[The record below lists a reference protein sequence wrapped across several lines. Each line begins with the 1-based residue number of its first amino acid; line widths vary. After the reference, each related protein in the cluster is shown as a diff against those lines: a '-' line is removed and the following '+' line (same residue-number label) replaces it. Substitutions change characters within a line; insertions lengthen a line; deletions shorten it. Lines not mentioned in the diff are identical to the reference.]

1 MTRKKPLKIRLLS
14 FDLVK
19 DEKLLE
25 EKENG
30 LHYEEINKDG
40 EILKD
45 VHLTKFLLRYE
56 HTEINENASIT
67 KRTYVFRIYKCI
79 NGEYSENSNLF
90 EYEDGKKLDIDRIN
104 TVLDNSIRIL
114 HSRYNNKQFKNYIQ
128 DYISLL
134 VKKIPDDI
142 ALINTKN
149 REIVKKFIRSFIE
162 ILKDGEND
170 YIENRFDEKN
180 EEYLGYFEYNDISSN
195 KDLYLSIRN
204 NKLSDF
210 VPSEFNIPSKEYKK
224 QIIGYKE
231 RKRDNEDKL
240 QITCY
245 CLSYKSWYNLVLD
258 KEKSDLHESFKKLQ
272 EDVLLEE
279 LSNLG
284 ILRPVKKKEEI
295 VCNTIKDIKER
306 KYNIYFHYVK
316 RSKQK
321 DCNTAIIIL
330 DVKKMYKIIN
340 ENYIE
345 KKIEPE
351 PQISDNSD
359 DTSYPKDISEV
370 IERFKK
376 MSELEEKEKLD
387 NDRLEGFDWLRNY
400 DNGDLDD

>member
-1 MTRKKPLKIRLLS
+1 MTKKKLLKIRLLS

-45 VHLTKFLLRYE
+45 VHLTQFLLRFE
-56 HTEINENASIT
+56 HTEINENASI
-67 KRTYVFRIYKCI
+67 KRRTYVFKVYKCV
-79 NGEYSENSNLF
+79 NGEYIENSNLF
-90 EYEDGKKLDIDRIN
+90 EYEDGKKLDIDKIN
-104 TVLDNSIRIL
+104 TILDNSIRIL
-114 HSRYNNKQFKNYIQ
+114 HSQFNNKQFKNYIQ

-142 ALINTKN
+142 ALRNIKN
-149 REIVKKFIRSFIE
+149 REIVKKFVRSFME

-170 YIENRFDEKN
+170 YIEDRFDEKN
-180 EEYLGYFEYNDISSN
+180 GEYLEYFEHNDISSN

-204 NKLSDF
+204 NKLF
-210 VPSEFNIPSKEYKK
+210 GLIPSEFDISSKEYKK

-231 RKRDNEDKL
+231 RKKDNEHKL
-240 QITCY
+240 QITYY

-284 ILRPVKKKEEI
+284 ILRLVRKREEI
-295 VCNTIKDIKER
+295 VCNTIEDIKKK
-306 KYNIYFHYVK
+306 KYSIYFHYVK
-316 RSKQK
+316 RSEQK
-321 DCNTAIIIL
+321 DCNTAIIML
-330 DVKKMYKIIN
+330 DVKEIYKIIK

-345 KKIEPE
+345 EKIEP
-351 PQISDNSD
+351 DNSD
-359 DTSYPKDISEV
+359 DYDNNDNDDYDNDDYDDDDYDDDDFLTE
-370 IERFKK
+370 IERA
-376 MSELEEKEKLD
+376 LCPC
-387 NDRLEGFDWLRNY
+387 
-400 DNGDLDD
+400 DD